1 LLQAAILF
9 GLFCVGFVL
18 VAVHHGAQHSN
29 QLLLLVGGRHPVK
42 SNTQLGKLSGQYD
55 KMPQQLRMDKRL
67 TGATMIDLPMQ
78 EILDLMF
85 RDCVEWWYYDLIG
98 TNPLFLYELRK
109 VAQHVVIAFA
119 NKSKDVDWVPFFT
132 QRLVDDFAMHLRLY
146 RAAQEKVK
154 KKQCNV
160 SETICNMDGIVD
172 VVDAFFEME
181 SELDTCRSFKDICTS
196 TKKEQEYL
204 RDMSEILLY
213 LLLPPDDFHS
223 KPLRLLAREVFV
235 SRGLLPTIEAIC
247 DPDYVNQTIEWLCY
261 NWAFTP
267 EAFIDIV
274 RWSSDV
280 AEVTEVEKIVDET
293 VSQLRAKDRAV
304 GDSSVKQELS
314 SLKYV
319 KRTCCSRQEQLLCE
333 TDRNPD
339 HSEQV
344 IPFSLVLKSNSN
356 LALFSDWIK
365 TDTEGMQY
373 FWFWENIEGFRVA
386 AEQMQAACDEALRM
400 GISLPDTKSIL
411 AGARCLYDQYLAD
424 DV

>member
-1 LLQAAILF
+1 
-9 GLFCVGFVL
+9 
-18 VAVHHGAQHSN
+18 
-29 QLLLLVGGRHPVK
+29 
-42 SNTQLGKLSGQYD
+42 
-55 KMPQQLRMDKRL
+55 MPQQLRMDKRL

-223 KPLRLLAREVFV
+223 KPLRLLAR
-235 SRGLLPTIEAIC
+235 
-247 DPDYVNQTIEWLCY
+247 
-261 NWAFTP
+261 
-267 EAFIDIV
+267 V
-274 RWSSDV
+274 R
-280 AEVTEVEKIVDET
+280 
-293 VSQLRAKDRAV
+293 L
-304 GDSSVKQELS
+304 
-314 SLKYV
+314 
-319 KRTCCSRQEQLLCE
+319 
-333 TDRNPD
+333 
-339 HSEQV
+339 
-344 IPFSLVLKSNSN
+344 
-356 LALFSDWIK
+356 
-365 TDTEGMQY
+365 
-373 FWFWENIEGFRVA
+373 
-386 AEQMQAACDEALRM
+386 
-400 GISLPDTKSIL
+400 
-411 AGARCLYDQYLAD
+411 
-424 DV
+424 